1 MKVKYDHQVFEVQ
14 KYGGISR
21 YFYELVNQ
29 FDTLDEVETNITL
42 LLSNNYY
49 ISEKNYT
56 RHLDFLSKKQ
66 FRGKQRLFNYIN
78 KPFAIQQ
85 LKKQNFNLFHP
96 TYYDPYFLKYIG
108 SNPFVVTVFDMIH
121 EIFPD
126 MFSNNDKT
134 SKNKQLLVEK
144 AAKIIAISENTKKD
158 LIEIFGTDDS
168 KIEVVY
174 LGNSMFPDFKTD
186 DKFKIP
192 KNYILFVGSRGGYKN
207 FEKLIKS
214 ISARLNEDKN
224 FCVVCAGGGKFN
236 FKELEFF
243 ASLNITN
250 QIVQYDLDDASL
262 AYLYQN
268 AQLFVF
274 PSLYEG
280 FGIPILESFAC
291 HCPIL
296 CSNTSSLPEIA
307 GDGAYYFDPYSEESI
322 RNSVNKVLED
332 RYLKDQLR
340 QKGALRLKQFNW
352 KKTAIETKNIYKS
365 VLK

>member
-108 SNPFVVTVFDMIH
+108 NNPFVVTVFDMIH

-134 SKNKQLLVEK
+134 SK
-144 AAKIIAISENTKKD
+144 
-158 LIEIFGTDDS
+158 IFRC
-168 KIEVVY
+168 
-174 LGNSMFPDFKTD
+174 
-186 DKFKIP
+186 
-192 KNYILFVGSRGGYKN
+192 ILRSR
-207 FEKLIKS
+207 
-214 ISARLNEDKN
+214 
-224 FCVVCAGGGKFN
+224 FN
-236 FKELEFF
+236 VLHSNPPRK
-243 ASLNITN
+243 
-250 QIVQYDLDDASL
+250 SL
-262 AYLYQN
+262 AL
-268 AQLFVF
+268 
-274 PSLYEG
+274 PSHCYC
-280 FGIPILESFAC
+280 FAF
-291 HCPIL
+291 
-296 CSNTSSLPEIA
+296 SW
-307 GDGAYYFDPYSEESI
+307 
-322 RNSVNKVLED
+322 
-332 RYLKDQLR
+332 
-340 QKGALRLKQFNW
+340 RLWQP
-352 KKTAIETKNIYKS
+352 
-365 VLK
+365 